1 MTSSCRNRRAELIVI
16 PSPDLARLAA
26 VHVSSLGF
34 QTDLMVRVLEGS
46 EVIDHPDY
54 VTVRS
59 PANPE
64 FWWGNFLLLPAAAA
78 HGPAGPWLD
87 RFRTEFPGAGHLALG
102 LDGTGVPEPDFG
114 SFAAAGLELVQETVL
129 TAPGLREPPRPN
141 RDAVIRPLAGDQDWQ
156 QAVELQAICD
166 AADGGPATRT
176 FIEARYA
183 GRQRATEAGHGAW
196 FGAFRDGEL
205 VAQLGI
211 FAQPG
216 GLARYQDVGTH
227 PAARRQGLA
236 GTLVWRAGQYALGEL
251 GARTLVILADPAEAA
266 IRVYRSVG
274 LTDHETQLSMHRAPS

>member
-1 MTSSCRNRRAELIVI
+1 M
-16 PSPDLARLAA
+16 
-26 VHVSSLGF
+26 HVSSLGF

-78 HGPAGPWLD
+78 HGPAEPWLD

-129 TAPGLREPPRPN
+129 TAPALREPARPN

-156 QAVELQAICD
+156 QAVELQATCD

-196 FGAFRDGEL
+196 FGAFRGGEL

-216 GLARYQDVGTH
+216 GVARYQDVGTH

>member
-1 MTSSCRNRRAELIVI
+1 VRVI
-16 PSPDLARLAA
+16 
-26 VHVSSLGF
+26 SLGF
-34 QTDLMVRVLEGS
+34 QTDLMVRTLEGS

-78 HGPAGPWLD
+78 HGPAEPWLD
-87 RFRTEFPGAGHLALG
+87 LFCTEFPGAGHLALG
-102 LDGTGVPEPDFG
+102 LDGAGLPKPDFG
-114 SFAAAGLELVQETVL
+114 SFATAGLELVQENVL
-129 TAPGLREPPRPN
+129 TAPALREPPRPN

-156 QAVELQAICD
+156 QAVELQATCD

-176 FIEARYA
+176 FVEARYA
-183 GRQRATEAGHGAW
+183 ARRQATKAGRGAW

-251 GARTLVILADPAEAA
+251 GARMLVIVADPTEAA

-274 LTDHETQLSMHRAPS
+274 FADHETQLSMHRAPS

>member
-1 MTSSCRNRRAELIVI
+1 M
-16 PSPDLARLAA
+16 
-26 VHVSSLGF
+26 HVNSLGF
-34 QTDLMVRVLEGS
+34 QTDLMVRALES
-46 EVIDHPDY
+46 SQVIDHPDY

-78 HGPAGPWLD
+78 HGPAGPWLGL
-87 RFRTEFPGAGHLALG
+87 FRSEFPGAGHLALG

-114 SFAAAGLELVQETVL
+114 SFATAGLEQVRENVL
-129 TAPGLREPPRPN
+129 AAPALREPPRPN
-141 RDAVIRPLAGDQDWQ
+141 REAVIRPLAGDQDWQ
-156 QAVELQAICD
+156 QAVELQATCD

-176 FIEARYA
+176 FVEARYA
-183 GRQRATEAGHGAW
+183 ARRRATEAGHGAW

-211 FAQPG
+211 FARPG

-227 PAARRQGLA
+227 PGARRQGLA
-236 GTLVWRAGQYALGEL
+236 GTLVWRAGQHALGEL
-251 GARTLVILADPAEAA
+251 GARTLVIVADPTEAA

-274 LTDHETQLSMHRAPS
+274 FADHETQLSMNRAPS

>member
-1 MTSSCRNRRAELIVI
+1 
-16 PSPDLARLAA
+16 
-26 VHVSSLGF
+26 VHVISLGF
-34 QTDLMVRVLEGS
+34 QTDLMVRALEGS

-64 FWWGNFLLLPAAAA
+64 FWWGNFLLLAAAAA
-78 HGPAGPWLD
+78 HRPAAPWLD
-87 RFRTEFPGAGHLALG
+87 LFRTEFPGADHLALG
-102 LDGTGVPEPDFG
+102 LDGTGDPEPDFG
-114 SFAAAGLELVQETVL
+114 SFATAGLELDQETVL
-129 TAPGLREPPRPN
+129 TAPALHEPPRPN
-141 RDAVIRPLAGDQDWQ
+141 RDAVIRPLAGDQDWRQ
-156 QAVELQAICD
+156 VVELQAICD

-183 GRQRATEAGHGAW
+183 ARRRATEAGHGAW

-227 PAARRQGLA
+227 PTARRQGVA
-236 GTLVWRAGQYALGEL
+236 GTLVWRAGQHALGEL

-274 LTDHETQLSMHRAPS
+274 FADRETQLSMHRAPS